1 MYRTTTNCTT
11 AVSLS
16 EMLLKRKIRTTLD
29 TPLYDRSKWHGPA
42 SLWPRCR
49 EKKRN
54 LKIPWI
60 IKRKEIDIAEGDRV
74 LINDDVKNKQI
85 LSSYIEAILYEV
97 VSIKRKL
104 VLPYREMVQVICV
117 TLLMWK
123 RTVNQFLLIRCVNQM
138 MFMLNPLNP
147 MPDVSVISRPVRIR
161 KVPSRFKDYLTKTL

>member
-1 MYRTTTNCTT
+1 
-11 AVSLS
+11 
-16 EMLLKRKIRTTLD
+16 MLLKRKIRTTLD
-29 TPLYDRSKWHGPA
+29 TPLYDRSKWHGPE

-54 LKIPWI
+54 HEITWI
-60 IKRKEIDIAEGDRV
+60 IKGKKIDIAEGDKV
-74 LINDDVKNKQI
+74 LINGDVKNKQI

-104 VLPYREMVQVICV
+104 VLPYRKMMQVISV

-123 RTVNQFLLIRCVNQM
+123 RTVNRFLLIRCVNQM